1 MKPSFSPHDSTNQT
15 GNNATYKTKIAC
27 PYGTVPIL
35 RNTKEFNTNAQ
46 IFAEKYLNPILAD
59 GLDPLTH
66 VSIQLFSQ
74 FFKSTNIYIYVRAR
88 SIIIYSW

>member
-35 RNTKEFNTNAQ
+35 RNTKEFNTDAQ
-46 IFAEKYLNPILAD
+46 IFAEKHFNQILAD

-66 VSIQLFSQ
+66 VSIQLFS
-74 FFKSTNIYIYVRAR
+74 
-88 SIIIYSW
+88 